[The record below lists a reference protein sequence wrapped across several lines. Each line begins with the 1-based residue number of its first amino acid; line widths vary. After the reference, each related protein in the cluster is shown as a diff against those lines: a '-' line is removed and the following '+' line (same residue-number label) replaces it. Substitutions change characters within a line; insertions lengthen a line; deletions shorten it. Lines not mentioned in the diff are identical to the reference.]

1 MKPRNARFLDDLL
14 AGASGEELY
23 KHIRDGHWD
32 DIAELLGGL
41 ERRLPSEQAIRGLV
55 KLANLMLEARGVRGS
70 DAARQRD
77 KTAAKLRAWTAWDDR
92 HGQ

>member
-14 AGASGEELY
+14 AGAHGDELY

-32 DIAELLGGL
+32 DIAELLAGL

-70 DAARQRD
+70 DAARKRD
-77 KTAAKLRAWTAWDDR
+77 MTVARLRAWTAWDDR

>member
-14 AGASGEELY
+14 SGAHGEDLY
-23 KHIRDGHWD
+23 KHIRDGHSD
-32 DIAELLGGL
+32 DIAELLAGL

-55 KLANLMLEARGVRGS
+55 NLANLMLEARGVLGS
-70 DAARQRD
+70 DDARKRD
-77 KTAAKLRAWTAWDDR
+77 KTAEKLCAGTAWDDR